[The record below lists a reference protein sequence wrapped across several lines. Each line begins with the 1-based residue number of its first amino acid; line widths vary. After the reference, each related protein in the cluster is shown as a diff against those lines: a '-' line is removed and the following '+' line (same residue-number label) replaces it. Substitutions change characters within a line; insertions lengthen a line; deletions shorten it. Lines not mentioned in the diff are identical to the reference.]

1 MVIKYASTHNLSED
15 EKAELYEDFGSGDK
29 LSMNKSQI
37 DAISWA
43 MSHRNVVNEVTTNEE
58 SELSEC
64 PTTKK
69 KSSLE

>member
-37 DAISWA
+37 DAISWV
-43 MSHRNVVNEVTTNEE
+43 MSHRNVVNAIVRGKNEFFV
-58 SELSEC
+58 LHY
-64 PTTKK
+64 
-69 KSSLE
+69 